1 MNAIRKIALVGN
13 PNSGKT
19 SLFNRLTGAR
29 QEVGNWPG
37 VTVEKKSGQFT
48 LQGQLVELIDL
59 PGVYSLSV
67 AETGSLDEAVARRFI
82 QSGEADLIINIVDAC
97 NLERNLYLTAQL
109 IEMGVP
115 LIVAVNMMDLARRQ
129 QIHIDLEMLAAR
141 LGCPVV
147 AVVSTQVKGVV
158 ALKTQ
163 LEQPAPA
170 PAPALPYPEA
180 IIQAVEQTLPHL
192 STVALPPRLRREWL
206 ALALLEQDA
215 GALALVTN
223 QSARQALD
231 QNRAVLE
238 AQLGEEADILL
249 ADARYSAMHAITRAA
264 LRRTHELSRSR
275 SQQVDKI
282 ILHRVV
288 GLPIFLLVMYLLF
301 MWTIHIGGAFI
312 DFFDKSAEAI
322 FVTSLAQGLAAIG
335 TPQWLIVLIS
345 QGLGAGVQTV
355 STFIP
360 IIGCLYLFLSFLED
374 SGYMARA
381 AFVMD
386 RFMRAIGLPG
396 KAFVPMIVGFGC
408 NVPAIMSSRTLD
420 SPRDRKLSVM
430 MTPFMSCG
438 ARLPVYALFAAAFF
452 PHGGQNVV
460 FSLYLIGIAVAIATG
475 ILLKLTVLPGQVAPL
490 VLELPPYHL
499 PNWRNI
505 LLHTWER
512 LKGFVIRAG
521 MLIVPMVVVLNFL
534 ASLGTDGSFGNEK
547 SEKSVL
553 ATIGSQLVPVFE
565 PLGIHA
571 NNWPA
576 TVGIFTGILAK
587 EAVVGTLNALYADID
602 QQPTA
607 TVEETPP
614 PLAEALYAALATIPE
629 NLSKVGEK
637 LSDPLGTQEAGQ
649 HPEAV
654 AKDQAVDE
662 RTFGAMQQRFD
673 GEVGAFAYLLFI
685 LLYTPCTA
693 ALSAI
698 AREVGT
704 RWMLFSA
711 TWTFGVAYVVAS
723 GYYQLHHA
731 GGKMWYVFASVATL
745 GLLLAMLT
753 VRHRSRHSSSRSL

>member
-1 MNAIRKIALVGN
+1 MNMNTLRKIALVGN

-19 SLFNRLTGAR
+19 SLFNRLTGSR

-37 VTVEKKSGQFT
+37 VTVEKKSGLLPLNGNT
-48 LQGQLVELIDL
+48 VELIDL

-109 IEMGVP
+109 IEMGMP
-115 LIVAVNMMDLARRQ
+115 LIIAVNMMDLAKRQ
-129 QIHIDLEMLAAR
+129 QIHIDLNVLATQ

-147 AVVSTQVKGVV
+147 AVVSTHAKGIA

-163 LEQPAPA
+163 LEQAPIPAPA
-170 PAPALPYPEA
+170 PPLNYPSE
-180 IIQAVEQTLPHL
+180 INQAVNKLVPAL

-206 ALALLEQDA
+206 ALALLEHDA
-215 GALALVTN
+215 GALALLTN
-223 QSARQALD
+223 QSTQQTVD
-231 QNRAVLE
+231 QIRAQLE
-238 AQLGEEADILL
+238 AALNEEADILL
-249 ADARYSAMHAITRAA
+249 ADARYSAMHTITRAA
-264 LRRTHELSRSR
+264 LKRTHELSRSR

-301 MWTIHIGGAFI
+301 MWTMHIGGAFI

-322 FVTSLAQGLAAIG
+322 FVTGLAQLLENIG
-335 TPQWLIVLIS
+335 TPTWLVVLVS

-452 PHGGQNVV
+452 PQGAQNVV
-460 FSLYLIGIAVAIATG
+460 FSLYLIGIGVAIATG

-505 LLHTWER
+505 FLHTWER
-512 LKGFVIRAG
+512 LKGFVVRAG

-534 ASLGTDGSFGNEK
+534 ASLGTDGTFGHEK

-553 ATIGSQLVPVFE
+553 ATIGSHLVPVFE
-565 PLGIHA
+565 PLGIHP

-602 QQPTA
+602 QAPSPTNRD
-607 TVEETPP
+607 EKPL
-614 PLAEALYAALATIPE
+614 PLAESLQAALATIPE
-629 NLSKVGEK
+629 NLGKIGEK
-637 LSDPLGTQEAGQ
+637 LSDPLGTQEASQ
-649 HPEAV
+649 HPELV
-654 AKDQAVDE
+654 AKDKAVDE

-711 TWTFGVAYVVAS
+711 GWTFGIAYITAS
-723 GYYQLHHA
+723 TYYQLHHN
-731 GGKMWYVFASVATL
+731 GGKLWYVVLSVAAL
-745 GLLLAMLT
+745 GFTLAMLT
-753 VRHRSRHSSSRSL
+753 VRQRSRQSH